1 MITCTQIAERFKM
14 VLILIC
20 LIHFFLGEGNEQQPP
35 INPRFEKISSDW
47 FSWTPPCFPVLSL
60 EFQYVDFVKL
70 GFMRQSKL
78 QEKDNGKI
86 QYSKRAKGLCE
97 DIYYNLIIMRNV
109 GS

>member
-1 MITCTQIAERFKM
+1 MLDYGHEWSKIGYIAKELTKFLHPLLKQGYITNVSLKHINFKTSY
-14 VLILIC
+14 L
-20 LIHFFLGEGNEQQPP
+20 
-35 INPRFEKISSDW
+35 
-47 FSWTPPCFPVLSL
+47 
-60 EFQYVDFVKL
+60 KL

-86 QYSKRAKGLCE
+86 QYSKRAKELCE